1 MKTNE
6 ERLEDLLSHL
16 NSLGRIHVED
26 IPKIDLYMD
35 QVTTFMES
43 HLESMK
49 RYPDDK
55 VITKTMINNY
65 AKNNLLPPPVRK
77 KYTQEHIL
85 LLIFIYYFK
94 NLLNF
99 NDIETILSYITEH
112 HVGETQVPLSRVYT
126 EIFSM
131 EHGQMD
137 RLQED
142 VWEKFKTA
150 QKNLYR
156 YGGAGAGCP
165 AAVCLYL
172 RTGFRCLSE
181 KADDRAAGRPDPG
194 RKPTF
199 QKEIKDQRKRTAKR
213 ACENESMFSQA
224 LFYPLLFIFP
234 AGLFHTPVV
243 QIPDHSHR
251 FRNSATG

>member
-6 ERLEDLLSHL
+6 ERLEDLFSHL

-55 VITKTMINNY
+55 VLTKTMINNY

-112 HVGETQVPLSRVYT
+112 HFGETQVPLSRVYT

-142 VWEKFKTA
+142 VREKSKTA
-150 QKNLYR
+150 QKIFTDTEEPERDALQLF
-156 YGGAGAGCP
+156 AFICELAFD
-165 AAVCLYL
+165 VYL
-172 RTGFRCLSE
+172 KKQMIERL
-181 KADDRAAGRPDPG
+181 ADQIR
-194 RKPTF
+194 
-199 QKEIKDQRKRTAKR
+199 E
-213 ACENESMFSQA
+213 ENPPSKKK
-224 LFYPLLFIFP
+224 
-234 AGLFHTPVV
+234 
-243 QIPDHSHR
+243 
-251 FRNSATG
+251 

>member
-6 ERLEDLLSHL
+6 ERLEDLFSHL

-55 VITKTMINNY
+55 VLTKTMINNY

-112 HVGETQVPLSRVYT
+112 HFGETQVPLSRVYT

-142 VWEKFKTA
+142 VREKFKTA
-150 QKNLYR
+150 QKIFTDTEEPERDALQLF
-156 YGGAGAGCP
+156 AFICELAFD
-165 AAVCLYL
+165 VYL
-172 RTGFRCLSE
+172 KKQMIERL
-181 KADDRAAGRPDPG
+181 ADQIR
-194 RKPTF
+194 
-199 QKEIKDQRKRTAKR
+199 E
-213 ACENESMFSQA
+213 ENPPSKKK
-224 LFYPLLFIFP
+224 
-234 AGLFHTPVV
+234 
-243 QIPDHSHR
+243 
-251 FRNSATG
+251 

>member
-55 VITKTMINNY
+55 VLTKTMINNY

-112 HVGETQVPLSRVYT
+112 HFGETQVPLSRVYT

-142 VWEKFKTA
+142 VREKFKTA
-150 QKNLYR
+150 QKIFTDTEEPERDALQLF
-156 YGGAGAGCP
+156 AFICELAFD
-165 AAVCLYL
+165 VYL
-172 RTGFRCLSE
+172 KKQMIERL
-181 KADDRAAGRPDPG
+181 ADQIR
-194 RKPTF
+194 
-199 QKEIKDQRKRTAKR
+199 E
-213 ACENESMFSQA
+213 ENPPSKKK
-224 LFYPLLFIFP
+224 
-234 AGLFHTPVV
+234 
-243 QIPDHSHR
+243 
-251 FRNSATG
+251 

>member
-55 VITKTMINNY
+55 VLTKTMINNY

-150 QKNLYR
+150 QKIFTDTEEPERDALQLF
-156 YGGAGAGCP
+156 AFICELAFD
-165 AAVCLYL
+165 VYL
-172 RTGFRCLSE
+172 KKQMIERL
-181 KADDRAAGRPDPG
+181 ADQIREENP
-194 RKPTF
+194 PT
-199 QKEIKDQRKRTAKR
+199 KKK
-213 ACENESMFSQA
+213 
-224 LFYPLLFIFP
+224 
-234 AGLFHTPVV
+234 
-243 QIPDHSHR
+243 
-251 FRNSATG
+251 

>member
-55 VITKTMINNY
+55 VLTKTMINNY

-150 QKNLYR
+150 QKIFTDTEEPERDALQLFAFICELAYD
-156 YGGAGAGCP
+156 
-165 AAVCLYL
+165 VYL
-172 RTGFRCLSE
+172 KKQMIERL
-181 KADDRAAGRPDPG
+181 ADQIR
-194 RKPTF
+194 
-199 QKEIKDQRKRTAKR
+199 E
-213 ACENESMFSQA
+213 ENPPSKKK
-224 LFYPLLFIFP
+224 
-234 AGLFHTPVV
+234 
-243 QIPDHSHR
+243 
-251 FRNSATG
+251 

>member
-55 VITKTMINNY
+55 VLTKTMINNY

-112 HVGETQVPLSRVYT
+112 HFGETQVPLSRVYT

-150 QKNLYR
+150 QKIFTDTEEPERDALQLF
-156 YGGAGAGCP
+156 AFICELAFD
-165 AAVCLYL
+165 VYL
-172 RTGFRCLSE
+172 KKQMIERL
-181 KADDRAAGRPDPG
+181 ADQIR
-194 RKPTF
+194 
-199 QKEIKDQRKRTAKR
+199 E
-213 ACENESMFSQA
+213 ENPPSKKK
-224 LFYPLLFIFP
+224 
-234 AGLFHTPVV
+234 
-243 QIPDHSHR
+243 
-251 FRNSATG
+251 